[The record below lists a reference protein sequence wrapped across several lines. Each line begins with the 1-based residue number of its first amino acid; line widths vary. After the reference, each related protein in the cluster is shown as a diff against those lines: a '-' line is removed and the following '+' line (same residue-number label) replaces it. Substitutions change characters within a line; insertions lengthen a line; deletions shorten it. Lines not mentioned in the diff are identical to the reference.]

1 MPLSFG
7 GQTAMLLIQMIDFV
21 TRALTMVSAA
31 IIGVLAFLVS
41 FDAITRALRVP
52 TIWVFDVSLYLLIA
66 VGFLGSAYALR
77 SGSHFRMVIF
87 VDMMGPH
94 GRRWM
99 DRIAYFATFTF
110 AVMMTWLTAGYV
122 LDNYNAGFTSGTILD
137 APLWIPQSVMPVGAL
152 VLALEALSSLIRDDY
167 PDVIEG

>member
-1 MPLSFG
+1 
-7 GQTAMLLIQMIDFV
+7 MLLQMMDFA
-21 TRALTMVSAA
+21 TRALTVISAV

-41 FDAITRALRVP
+41 FDAITRTLRVP

-66 VGFLGSAYALR
+66 AGFLGSAYALR

-87 VDMMGPH
+87 VDMLGPG
-94 GRRWM
+94 GRRWA
-99 DRIAYFATFTF
+99 DRVAYFATFAF

-122 LDNYNAGFTSGTILD
+122 LDNYNAGYTSGTILD
-137 APLWIPQSVMPVGAL
+137 APLWIPQSVMPIGAF

-167 PDVIEG
+167 PSVVEG